1 MCESSSSMADGTP
14 PPRLTP
20 LLLLRAMPSASPPRG
35 SALWSGGGG
44 GAAGAQ
50 RRASIAG
57 RLSSCVAVVHHRDPI
72 HVPLPIDSLLLP
84 FHVHPLLQ
92 VDTTVAPI
100 GPQDSYTVPEETQE
114 PKTTVAEPELDEPS
128 VDLHCD
134 EDLND
139 GNSDELF
146 ELLFG

>member
-92 VDTTVAPI
+92 PTMTLAC
-100 GPQDSYTVPEETQE
+100 QDTVPEETQE